1 MSTETFRPFCSLLV
15 LAACDGAPAGDDP
28 PDAAG
33 ADAIAPD
40 APADGPGPDAGPPPE
55 VRLADVVV
63 AAPGATG
70 EGYGDPARAV
80 NGVRGGGTANGSLD
94 VYSLAFPPAENVSI
108 TLGWTDGLLRNG
120 PGDDLA
126 VFENPFQTSG
136 GPFMD
141 LIVVEVSRDGV
152 TWRALAHDY
161 VTADETVYVRDPA
174 AWVGFAGRTPVL
186 LHAEDNPVDPFDR
199 EAAGGDGLDLDDV
212 VGDDAEAEAIRAEG
226 VRQVRLVAAPSRINP
241 DTGAPYVREAIANG
255 ADLDGVHGRYL
266 VPSP

>member
-1 MSTETFRPFCSLLV
+1 MIDARVSSRVLFTIV
-15 LAACDGAPAGDDP
+15 LAACGEPPAGEA

-33 ADAIAPD
+33 PDGGAP
-40 APADGPGPDAGPPPE
+40 PV

-63 AAPGATG
+63 AAPGASG

-80 NGVRGGGTANGSLD
+80 NGVRGGGAGAGGLD

-126 VFENPFQTSG
+126 VFENPFEIAG
-136 GPFMD
+136 GVFMD

-152 TWRALAHDY
+152 AWRALAHDY
-161 VTADETVYVRDPA
+161 VTVDETVYVPDPA
-174 AWVGFAGRTPVL
+174 AWQGFAGRTPVL

-199 EAAGGDGLDLDDV
+199 AAAGGDGLDLEDV
-212 VGDDAEAEAIRAEG
+212 VGDDPEADAIRAEG
-226 VRQVRLVAAPSRINP
+226 IRQVRLVVAPSRENP
-241 DTGAPYVREAIANG
+241 DTGDPYVRDAIASG
-255 ADLDGVHGRYL
+255 ADLDGVYGRY
-266 VPSP
+266 VADE